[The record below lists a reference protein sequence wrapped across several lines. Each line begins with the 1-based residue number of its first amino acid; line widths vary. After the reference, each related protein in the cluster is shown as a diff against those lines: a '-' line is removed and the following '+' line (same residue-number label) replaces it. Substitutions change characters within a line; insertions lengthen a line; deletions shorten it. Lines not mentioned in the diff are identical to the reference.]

1 MVLLEEDDHPIG
13 ELNPFWKLGMEGV
26 QRGRLNLF
34 PICGHVRSLGR
45 RSNQI
50 QIETPE
56 NRKHENTYA
65 T

>member
-34 PICGHVRSLGR
+34 PICGHVRSLGER
-45 RSNQI
+45 PN
-50 QIETPE
+50 
-56 NRKHENTYA
+56 
-65 T
+65 